1 MKKIYIIAP
10 IVMSL
15 CATRMP
21 DKKPEPISAEQ
32 LLEHIHHL
40 QNTPGYRLL
49 HLDHQKD
56 VEHVHKKLTV
66 ARAHHATKLSQN
78 KLGALHKKIMHHQET
93 VKKLKESHRNPVVDR
108 FLKQMDSIE
117 KSGNKHKIT
126 KNLKKDLADMR
137 TTIEKHLKDDALPID
152 FIPET
157 QRKLRSLTKRVHA
170 SFIHKAAAHTAHH
183 GYIPD
188 KSDK

>member
-1 MKKIYIIAP
+1 MKKFYIIVS
-10 IVMSL
+10 IVTSL
-15 CATRMP
+15 CATHVP
-21 DKKPEPISAEQ
+21 EKKPEPLSAEQ
-32 LLEHIHHL
+32 LVEHIHRL
-40 QNTPGYRLL
+40 QKNPGYHLL
-49 HLDHQKD
+49 NPDHPKKFAQTQKKPTA
-56 VEHVHKKLTV
+56 VQ
-66 ARAHHATKLSQN
+66 AHPATKLR
-78 KLGALHKKIMHHQET
+78 ALHKKIMHHQET
-93 VKKLKESHRNPVVDR
+93 VKKLKESHRNPVIDR
-108 FLKQMDSIE
+108 FLKQLDSIE

-170 SFIHKAAAHTAHH
+170 NFIHKTVMHTAHH

-188 KSDK
+188 KTDK